1 MLKWRHRGE
10 PAPAAV
16 GREARR
22 TVGTDRG
29 IDHVT
34 VLVGEAQTGEIGFD
48 GIFRQSGAGIDDV
61 GGHARHV
68 ERRRGIVLRINVRRA
83 APGLEERVTH
93 HGPEFEIFADLA
105 VIVGVEVD
113 RDWIVKGSLR
123 CMLFRSVEFFIAK
136 STIFQRFSCSKAD
149 KTERAA
155 VFAAICAPYYI
166 FIVSSP
172 IVPYIIAV
180 SLYPC

>member
-1 MLKWRHRGE
+1 MLNS
-10 PAPAAV
+10 ATLTAILVNILAALFFTCITICIATHFAKKKAN
-16 GREARR
+16 EA
-22 TVGTDRG
+22 DKKLINNKCYG
-29 IDHVT
+29 I
-34 VLVGEAQTGEIGFD
+34 I
-48 GIFRQSGAGIDDV
+48 
-61 GGHARHV
+61 
-68 ERRRGIVLRINVRRA
+68 
-83 APGLEERVTH
+83 
-93 HGPEFEIFADLA
+93 A
-105 VIVGVEVD
+105 VIFTIINFIASFVATAVAHIADSGNYNHLSIGQFSYLSLIFVAGV
-113 RDWIVKGSLR
+113 
-123 CMLFRSVEFFIAK
+123 VEFFIAK

>member
-1 MLKWRHRGE
+1 MLNS
-10 PAPAAV
+10 ATLTAILVNILAALFFTCITICIATHFAKKKAN
-16 GREARR
+16 EA
-22 TVGTDRG
+22 DKKLINNKCYG
-29 IDHVT
+29 I
-34 VLVGEAQTGEIGFD
+34 I
-48 GIFRQSGAGIDDV
+48 
-61 GGHARHV
+61 
-68 ERRRGIVLRINVRRA
+68 
-83 APGLEERVTH
+83 
-93 HGPEFEIFADLA
+93 A
-105 VIVGVEVD
+105 VIFTIINFIASFAATAVAHIADSGDYNHLSIGQFSYLSLIFVAGV
-113 RDWIVKGSLR
+113 
-123 CMLFRSVEFFIAK
+123 VEFFIAK

>member
-1 MLKWRHRGE
+1 MFNS
-10 PAPAAV
+10 A
-16 GREARR
+16 
-22 TVGTDRG
+22 T
-29 IDHVT
+29 
-34 VLVGEAQTGEIGFD
+34 
-48 GIFRQSGAGIDDV
+48 
-61 GGHARHV
+61 
-68 ERRRGIVLRINVRRA
+68 
-83 APGLEERVTH
+83 
-93 HGPEFEIFADLA
+93 LA
-105 VIVGVEVD
+105 VILLYILSAILFTSTTVSIAIYYARKKADTEEKALITKNDYQKTILIFSIINFIASFVAMAVPNITSSGDNNHISIAQFTYLSLILAILAAGV
-113 RDWIVKGSLR
+113 
-123 CMLFRSVEFFIAK
+123 VEFFIAK

>member
-1 MLKWRHRGE
+1 MLNSATLVVILLFILSAILFTSTTVSIAIYYARKKADTE
-10 PAPAAV
+10 EKTLITKNDYKKIILNFIASFAATAV
-16 GREARR
+16 AHIADSG
-22 TVGTDRG
+22 DYN
-29 IDHVT
+29 H
-34 VLVGEAQTGEIGFD
+34 LSIGQFSYLSL
-48 GIFRQSGAGIDDV
+48 IFVAGV
-61 GGHARHV
+61 
-68 ERRRGIVLRINVRRA
+68 
-83 APGLEERVTH
+83 
-93 HGPEFEIFADLA
+93 
-105 VIVGVEVD
+105 
-113 RDWIVKGSLR
+113 
-123 CMLFRSVEFFIAK
+123 VEFFIAK

>member
-1 MLKWRHRGE
+1 MFNSATLT
-10 PAPAAV
+10 AILVNILAALFFTCITICIATHFAKKKAN
-16 GREARR
+16 EA
-22 TVGTDRG
+22 DKKLINNKCYG
-29 IDHVT
+29 I
-34 VLVGEAQTGEIGFD
+34 I
-48 GIFRQSGAGIDDV
+48 
-61 GGHARHV
+61 
-68 ERRRGIVLRINVRRA
+68 
-83 APGLEERVTH
+83 
-93 HGPEFEIFADLA
+93 A
-105 VIVGVEVD
+105 VIFTIINFIASFTAIAVAYVADATDYYHISIPKFSYLSLIFVAGV
-113 RDWIVKGSLR
+113 
-123 CMLFRSVEFFIAK
+123 VEFFIAK

>member
-1 MLKWRHRGE
+1 MLNS
-10 PAPAAV
+10 ATLTAILVNILAALFFTCITICIATHFAKKKAN
-16 GREARR
+16 E
-22 TVGTDRG
+22 TDKKLINNKCYG
-29 IDHVT
+29 I
-34 VLVGEAQTGEIGFD
+34 I
-48 GIFRQSGAGIDDV
+48 
-61 GGHARHV
+61 
-68 ERRRGIVLRINVRRA
+68 
-83 APGLEERVTH
+83 
-93 HGPEFEIFADLA
+93 A
-105 VIVGVEVD
+105 VIFTIINFIASFTAIAVAYVADSTDYYHISIPKFSYLSLILVAGV
-113 RDWIVKGSLR
+113 
-123 CMLFRSVEFFIAK
+123 VEFFIAK

>member
-1 MLKWRHRGE
+1 M
-10 PAPAAV
+10 
-16 GREARR
+16 ARFFR
-22 TVGTDRG
+22 
-29 IDHVT
+29 
-34 VLVGEAQTGEIGFD
+34 LVKNEYIKVFKKLSTKIM
-48 GIFRQSGAGIDDV
+48 
-61 GGHARHV
+61 
-68 ERRRGIVLRINVRRA
+68 IVLIIICALGLSVIALFAKHNINSNNYKNYHATNDYQKTILIFSIINFIASFA
-83 APGLEERVTH
+83 ATAVAHIADSGNYNHLSI
-93 HGPEFEIFADLA
+93 GQFSYLSLIFVA
-105 VIVGVEVD
+105 GV
-113 RDWIVKGSLR
+113 
-123 CMLFRSVEFFIAK
+123 VEFFIAK